1 MTVKE
6 LIMEVKFD
14 DLLPYLK
21 EIIVGHLDNI
31 YAFREAYDI
40 LRDMQPNPKFAG
52 KVWIVQEEDWVSVQ
66 SLDGDSWENE
76 LAKKL
81 VLSNNGR
88 TRQTLWS
95 RPCRC

>member
-6 LIMEVKFD
+6 LIMEVGFD

-40 LRDMQPNPKFAG
+40 LRDMQPHMIFFG
-52 KVWIVQEEDWVSVQ
+52 IC
-66 SLDGDSWENE
+66 SLI
-76 LAKKL
+76 
-81 VLSNNGR
+81 LSLPGR
-88 TRQTLWS
+88 FG
-95 RPCRC
+95 

>member
-6 LIMEVKFD
+6 LIIEVEFD

-40 LRDMQPNPKFAG
+40 LRDMHLNPKFVG
-52 KVWIVQEEDWVSVQ
+52 KVCIEQGEDGVSVQ
-66 SLDGDSWENE
+66 SLDTDF
-76 LAKKL
+76 
-81 VLSNNGR
+81 
-88 TRQTLWS
+88 
-95 RPCRC
+95 